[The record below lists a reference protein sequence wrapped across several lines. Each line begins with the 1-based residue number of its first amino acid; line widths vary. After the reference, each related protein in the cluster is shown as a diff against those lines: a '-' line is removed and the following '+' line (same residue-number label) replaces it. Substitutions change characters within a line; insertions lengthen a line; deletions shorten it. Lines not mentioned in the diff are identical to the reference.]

1 MAERNKLCNQAML
14 QAPTEKVICAKDNK
28 QAILGKF
35 HRQAKIF
42 TGGLQLA
49 LIIVFS
55 LLILQQIDGNF
66 IGPRIMGDALKLNPM
81 LIIISITIGGAYFG
95 VLGMFLSVP
104 AAAML
109 KLFVND
115 ILFWRET
122 KLAEKI

>member
-1 MAERNKLCNQAML
+1 MIPYFGSLIGSGV
-14 QAPTEKVICAKDNK
+14 T
-28 QAILGKF
+28 AIIT
-35 HRQAKIF
+35 IF

-49 LIIVFS
+49 LITALS

-95 VLGMFLSVP
+95 ILGMFLSVP

-115 ILFWRET
+115 VLSWREA

>member
-1 MAERNKLCNQAML
+1 
-14 QAPTEKVICAKDNK
+14 
-28 QAILGKF
+28 
-35 HRQAKIF
+35 
-42 TGGLQLA
+42 
-49 LIIVFS
+49 
-55 LLILQQIDGNF
+55 
-66 IGPRIMGDALKLNPM
+66 MGDALKLNPM